1 MSFTVESLPRPTTDQ
16 DVDGLA
22 ALLVDV
28 VNGGASVS
36 YLPPLK
42 VGEAAAWWRATIAG
56 ASPRAELLVARDP
69 DGIVGSVQLHPAW
82 APNQP
87 HRAEVAKLLVHRRAR
102 RRGIGR
108 ALMGALE
115 ARARAGG
122 LRLLTLDTLRGGEGE
137 RLYRGAGW
145 TEAGT
150 IPDYA
155 MGSGGAFFETVIF
168 YKRL

>member
-1 MSFTVESLPRPTTDQ
+1 MSLTVESLPRPTSDQ

-36 YLPPLK
+36 FLPPLK
-42 VGEAAAWWRATIAG
+42 VAEAAAWWRATLAG
-56 ASPRAELLVARDP
+56 AGPRTELLVARDA
-69 DGIVGSVQLHPAW
+69 DGIVGSVQLHPSW

-108 ALMGALE
+108 ALMAGLE
-115 ARARAGG
+115 TRARVAG

-137 RLYRGAGW
+137 HLYRATGW
-145 TEAGT
+145 TEAGS

-155 MGSGGAFFETVIF
+155 LGPGGRFFETVIF
-168 YKRL
+168 YKTL